1 MSKTPRNFLFWA
13 QARTVP
19 ALILWLLLAGTL
31 PAEVFTGE
39 NQNDQFTIHGRL
51 HYYNGSGEMRIW
63 IIGSKRM
70 LEVAESSDESGK
82 INAILADGGG
92 YFSRTIY
99 GDFTVEPLRP
109 DIKGAMRPVRIV
121 KVRNVVVERD
131 EDKKL
136 LVIRK
141 EL

>member
-1 MSKTPRNFLFWA
+1 MRKTPFNILLQALMRAVPAIIFLF
-13 QARTVP
+13 
-19 ALILWLLLAGTL
+19 LIVGTL

-39 NQNDQFTIHGRL
+39 NQNDQFKIHGRL

-63 IIGSKRM
+63 IVGSKRM
-70 LEVAESSDESGK
+70 LEVAEGSDESGK
-82 INAILADGGG
+82 INAIFADGGG

-99 GDFTVEPLRP
+99 GDFTVEPLKP

-121 KVRNVVVERD
+121 KVRNVVIERD
-131 EDKKL
+131 EDEKL
-136 LVIRK
+136 LMMRK

>member
-1 MSKTPRNFLFWA
+1 MKTLLTFITL
-13 QARTVP
+13 
-19 ALILWLLLAGTL
+19 LLLAGSL

-39 NQNDQFTIHGRL
+39 NRNDQFTIHGRL
-51 HYYNGSGEMRIW
+51 HYYNGSGGMRIW
-63 IIGSKRM
+63 IVGSKRM
-70 LEVAESSDESGK
+70 LEVAGDSDESGK
-82 INAILADGGG
+82 INAIFSDGGG

-99 GDFTVEPLRP
+99 ADFTVEPLRP

-121 KVRNVVVERD
+121 KVKNVVIERD

>member
-1 MSKTPRNFLFWA
+1 M
-13 QARTVP
+13 RTVP
-19 ALILWLLLAGTL
+19 AFICLILLMGTL

-39 NQNDQFTIHGRL
+39 NRNDPFTIHGRL
-51 HYYNGSGEMRIW
+51 HYYNGSGGMRIW
-63 IIGSKRM
+63 IVGSKRM
-70 LEVAESSDESGK
+70 LEVVEGSDESGK
-82 INAILADGGG
+82 INAIFSDGGG
-92 YFSRTIY
+92 CFSRTIY

-121 KVRNVVVERD
+121 KVKNVVIERD

-136 LVIRK
+136 LVMRK

>member
-1 MSKTPRNFLFWA
+1 MSKTLLNILL
-13 QARTVP
+13 QALMRTVP
-19 ALILWLLLAGTL
+19 VIVFLFLLVGTL

-51 HYYNGSGEMRIW
+51 HYYNGSGCMRIW
-63 IIGSKRM
+63 IVGSKRM
-70 LEVAESSDESGK
+70 LEVAEDSDVSGK
-82 INAILADGGG
+82 INAIFADGGG

-99 GDFTVEPLRP
+99 ADFTVEPLKP

-121 KVRNVVVERD
+121 KAKNVVIERD

-136 LVIRK
+136 LVMRK

>member
-1 MSKTPRNFLFWA
+1 M
-13 QARTVP
+13 RTVI
-19 ALILWLLLAGTL
+19 AFMGLLLLVGTL
-31 PAEVFTGE
+31 SAEVFTGE

-51 HYYNGSGEMRIW
+51 HFYNGSGGMRIW
-63 IIGSKRM
+63 IVGSKRM
-70 LEVAESSDESGK
+70 LEVAEGSDESGK
-82 INAILADGGG
+82 INAIFADGGG

-99 GDFTVEPLRP
+99 ADFTVEPLRP

-121 KVRNVVVERD
+121 KVKNVVVERD

-136 LVIRK
+136 LLIRK